1 MDKKLKEK
9 LEDFLHQPKFLKE
22 FHRLA
27 SAGQKS
33 LVVEYTTLLEFSE
46 ELATYLLDFPKDF
59 FQEADEILSRIT
71 KIPKACLRIK
81 GLGQS
86 VDIRNI
92 RAAHLGKFIQVEG
105 IMVRSSDVRPEATV
119 AVFRCRKCGEE
130 ARVQQVGEF
139 LVEPPSCPNVNC
151 RGKRSF
157 DLVVEET
164 EFRDWQSVRI
174 QEPPAKL
181 RGGRMPRYLNGIV
194 RDDFVEKAIPG
205 NHVVITGILYPL
217 QERLTRKGGQ
227 KGRVF
232 MTVLFVNHIE
242 VLQKG
247 IEEAE
252 VKPEDEEKIKELAK
266 DPWLA
271 RKVIQSIA
279 PAIKGH
285 DLVKEAIALQL
296 FGCDPVELPDGT
308 RIRGDS
314 HILLVGDPGT
324 AKSQLLKWVGDVAPR
339 GIYTSGK
346 KTTGAGLTAA
356 AVRDELLGGSW
367 TLEAGALVIADGGI
381 ACIDE
386 FEKMDPQESGALL
399 ESMEQQT
406 ISVAKAG
413 IVATLNTRTA
423 VLAAT
428 NPRWGRFDDERTVPE
443 QLAIDPVLLSRFD
456 LIFIMHDRPS
466 VEEDRAL
473 SQHVLQ
479 IHAKKVKAPPIS
491 PEMLRKMIIYAKKNI
506 HPELKSKEVQKVI
519 SDFYVDWRKTAAAMK
534 NPIPITVRQL
544 EALVRLA
551 KSYAR
556 MRLSNEVT
564 VEDAT
569 RAIELVKKS
578 LEQVGLDLEK
588 RVVDV
593 DLIFTGMPRS
603 QREQIAM
610 IFDIV
615 KELEEQY
622 GGAAPKKEIIER
634 AKEKNISERFVEQV
648 LEKEIQRGSLW
659 VPQPEFVA
667 RVK

>member
-1 MDKKLKEK
+1 HM
-9 LEDFLHQPKFLKE
+9 
-22 FHRLA
+22 
-27 SAGQKS
+27 
-33 LVVEYTTLLEFSE
+33 
-46 ELATYLLDFPKDF
+46 
-59 FQEADEILSRIT
+59 
-71 KIPKACLRIK
+71 LR
-81 GLGQS
+81 
-86 VDIRNI
+86 VC
-92 RAAHLGKFIQVEG
+92 E
-105 IMVRSSDVRPEATV
+105 
-119 AVFRCRKCGEE
+119 
-130 ARVQQVGEF
+130 
-139 LVEPPSCPNVNC
+139 
-151 RGKRSF
+151 
-157 DLVVEET
+157 
-164 EFRDWQSVRI
+164 
-174 QEPPAKL
+174 
-181 RGGRMPRYLNGIV
+181 
-194 RDDFVEKAIPG
+194 
-205 NHVVITGILYPL
+205 
-217 QERLTRKGGQ
+217 
-227 KGRVF
+227 
-232 MTVLFVNHIE
+232 
-242 VLQKG
+242 
-247 IEEAE
+247 
-252 VKPEDEEKIKELAK
+252 
-266 DPWLA
+266 
-271 RKVIQSIA
+271 
-279 PAIKGH
+279 
-285 DLVKEAIALQL
+285 
-296 FGCDPVELPDGT
+296 
-308 RIRGDS
+308 
-314 HILLVGDPGT
+314 PGT

-428 NPRWGRFDDERTVPE
+428 NPRSGRFDNSKTVPE

-479 IHAKKVKAPPIS
+479 IHAKKVKAPPIP

-519 SDFYVDWRKTAAAMK
+519 SDFYVDWRKTAAAMN

-603 QREQIAM
+603 QREQIA
-610 IFDIV
+610 IILDIV

-622 GGAAPKKEIIER
+622 GGAAPKKEIIEK
-634 AKEKNISERFVEQV
+634 AKEKHISERFVEQV

-659 VPQPEFVA
+659 VPRPEFVA